1 MEYGTAEVF
10 EPMQNAHLSGL
21 YVEMP
26 FSFMCAWPLS
36 LNAKFLCSSSQK
48 ESSEKPQIYHGDS
61 RVRSA
66 STSDILTTKSFDVT
80 AGDGVQPFATSK
92 SMSGLSPFEGT
103 RESNKDSTDGSRGC
117 SGLSPF
123 FAEPGEST
131 TDAETLGF
139 ESQSGDGESSTIKVV
154 RDALQSDDGR
164 TVDVGGETGET
175 STDDAVAYPAVFD
188 FNSLNN
194 SQSVDS
200 SESREGISQVKAIPG
215 EQDSADLSPQVADR
229 SVGDA
234 EALPSQASELTEFP
248 DIDKVDIS
256 ALLAG
261 GRRDSLNT
269 FGAHG
274 ECWSPFY
281 PVVPEAVET
290 EFVAI
295 KEESDAPAEE
305 EGLGGPQISEAL
317 MLKCADKLVADIL
330 ESVSLSVTSKSPDD
344 LQPGSAVPHTSD
356 SPEGISRVPTER
368 GEGEDH
374 GGGGEVARHAGG
386 TGGEELRIGN
396 IVYLPVEENTDGEI
410 TVRSTSDVFNAS
422 DGADD
427 PDLTRP
433 SSGTKP
439 KPAPLTNLGTDE
451 TDSSLPSAGDIP
463 RTHSASGS
471 FSPLRSSAQHLSN
484 FVNYAT
490 GFFRNSNEDRA
501 NVKDIHDSSAKST
514 AVETESTRKKHRSAS
529 SERGKRSG
537 SQSECRVK
545 NAVKAEE
552 RPELFRQVSGK
563 CCLSIKV

>member
-1 MEYGTAEVF
+1 
-10 EPMQNAHLSGL
+10 
-21 YVEMP
+21 
-26 FSFMCAWPLS
+26 MCAWPLS
-36 LNAKFLCSSSQK
+36 LNSKFLCSSSQK

-61 RVRSA
+61 RARSA
-66 STSDILTTKSFDVT
+66 STSDILTTKSLDLT
-80 AGDGVQPFATSK
+80 AGDDIQPFATSK

-139 ESQSGDGESSTIKVV
+139 ESQSGDRESSTIKVV
-154 RDALQSDDGR
+154 GDALQPDDGR
-164 TVDVGGETGET
+164 TVNVGGETGET
-175 STDDAVAYPAVFD
+175 STEDAVAYPTAFD
-188 FNSLNN
+188 FNSLDN

-200 SESREGISQVKAIPG
+200 SEAREGISQVKAISG
-215 EQDSADLSPQVADR
+215 EQDSAVNDLSTQVADR
-229 SVGDA
+229 STGDA

-261 GRRDSLNT
+261 GRRDSLNA
-269 FGAHG
+269 FGVHG
-274 ECWSPFY
+274 ESRSPFY
-281 PVVPEAVET
+281 PVVPEAAET
-290 EFVAI
+290 EFVAV

-368 GEGEDH
+368 GEGKEH
-374 GGGGEVARHAGG
+374 GGGGEVVRQDGG

-396 IVYLPVEENTDGEI
+396 IVYLPVEENTDGQI
-410 TVRSTSDVFNAS
+410 TLRSTTDLFNAS
-422 DGADD
+422 NGADD
-427 PDLTRP
+427 PDLAQP

-451 TDSSLPSAGDIP
+451 TDGSSPSAGEGP
-463 RTHSASGS
+463 RTQSTSGS

-501 NVKDIHDSSAKST
+501 NVRDIHDSSAKST
-514 AVETESTRKKHRSAS
+514 AVEMESTRKKHRSAS
-529 SERGKRSG
+529 CERGKRSG
-537 SQSECRVK
+537 SQSEYRVK

-563 CCLSIKV
+563 CCLSSKV